1 MLYQTRQGVF
11 GPAANGGGIFNN
23 AVSGLG
29 ALGQDSAASAA
40 AQMEAA
46 MNSLLPG
53 AATEQGITLPSSST
67 PTLQKAAPKISV
79 YAPAPAPAPTA
90 ASKPKTGA
98 PVFASA
104 ATAAPAAPAP
114 YTAQATSYPGA
125 GGGISGRTIAF
136 MVGGVA
142 AAGFVYL
149 YVTKKKRKT
158 S

>member
-1 MLYQTRQGVF
+1 MGVMLYQTRQGVF

-104 ATAAPAAPAP
+104 APAP

-149 YVTKKKRKT
+149 YVTKKKRKA